1 MIVDERIV
9 TFINS
14 LDTKN
19 SEILETV
26 EREALASSVPII
38 RREMQSF
45 LKTLLL
51 IKKPMRILEV
61 GTAVGFSA
69 LLMSEYAPEGCRITT
84 IENYE
89 KRIPI
94 ARGNF
99 RRAGKEEQIALIEGD
114 AAEVMKKLEG
124 PFDFI
129 FMDAAKGQY
138 IHYLPEALRLLP
150 EGGVLVSDNVMQDGE
165 VIESRFAVE
174 RRNRTIHARMREYL
188 YELKHNETLVTS
200 ILPLGDG
207 VAVSVK
213 QASEAGRGGRQSEPA
228 ESGAAEKRKGQEEEN
243 GKTS

>member
-19 SEILETV
+19 SELLEKI
-26 EREALASSVPII
+26 ESEARAADVPII

-45 LKTLLL
+45 LKVLLML
-51 IKKPMRILEV
+51 KKPVQILEV

-69 LLMSEYAPEGCRITT
+69 LLMSENVPEGCRITT

-89 KRIPI
+89 KRIPV
-94 ARGNF
+94 ARENF
-99 RRAGKEEQIALIEGD
+99 RRAEKENQITLLEGD
-114 AAEVMKKLEG
+114 AAEVLKTLDG
-124 PFDFI
+124 PYDFI

-138 IHYLPEALRLLP
+138 IHYLPDVLRLLP
-150 EGGVLVSDNVMQDGE
+150 PGGCLVSDNVMQDGD

-188 YELKHNETLVTS
+188 YELKHKDNLVAS
-200 ILPLGDG
+200 IIPLGDG
-207 VAVSVK
+207 VAVSIK
-213 QASEAGRGGRQSEPA
+213 QERI
-228 ESGAAEKRKGQEEEN
+228 
-243 GKTS
+243 